1 MNKRYFLIMLLGSS
15 FPVAVLTVI
24 FLLKIPLNT
33 GTYLGLTV
41 LWPLI
46 LFFMM
51 SHRGHVHGNGL
62 QAAPVYIEIDNQKK
76 SE

>member
-1 MNKRYFLIMLLGSS
+1 MLLGSS
-15 FPVAVLTVI
+15 VPLAVLTVI
-24 FLLKIPLNT
+24 FLLKIPLNI
-33 GTYLGLTV
+33 GTYLGLAV

-62 QAAPVYIEIDNQKK
+62 QAAPVYSEIDNQKK

>member
-15 FPVAVLTVI
+15 VPLAVLTVI
-24 FLLKIPLNT
+24 FLLKIPVNS

-46 LFFMM
+46 LFFTM
-51 SHRGHVHGNGL
+51 SHRGHVYGNGL
-62 QAAPVYIEIDNQKK
+62 PAVHVYIEVDNQK
-76 SE
+76 